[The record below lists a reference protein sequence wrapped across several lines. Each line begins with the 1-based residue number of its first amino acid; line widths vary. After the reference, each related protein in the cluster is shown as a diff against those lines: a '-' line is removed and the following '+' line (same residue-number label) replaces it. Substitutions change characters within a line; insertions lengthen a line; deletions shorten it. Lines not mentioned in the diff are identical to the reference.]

1 MNSNISMTLYN
12 KLKGNFLALFTE
24 KSSVSQSA
32 AELQSQTVMWLRFPL
47 VLLVLLIHVNP
58 QNKEIFT
65 PIQTIDVSH
74 LTIANIYSIIC
85 RVGYYFSQVA
95 VPFFF
100 FSSGY
105 FFFYKV
111 KQWNIQCY
119 KKKIEKRLKTLL
131 VPYLLWNV
139 LALCIIIF
147 NKCIGVWILH
157 KPVDDLIKYLT
168 NIKLGGV
175 IWNFTTWNESAV
187 NLLGWSAQ
195 MYGPFL
201 LPLWFLRD
209 LIVISLLTPIIY
221 YGIKYLKGTYL
232 LLLGVAYLL
241 NICTLPGIHIT
252 GIFFFS
258 WGAYLS
264 VSQKNMV
271 TTLLQKKNIYLV
283 ITILSLVSCV
293 VFDSTKIA
301 SLTRQVYCVAAI
313 ASLIPVTSMLL
324 TKGVLIV
331 RPQLSQTSFFV
342 YALHTMTILKV
353 SCLGLAIAFAER
365 IFLASH
371 YNVGYI
377 ISYLLSPLLGALFCL
392 IVFVVLKTFTP
403 RFLNLLTGGRD

>member
-1 MNSNISMTLYN
+1 
-12 KLKGNFLALFTE
+12 
-24 KSSVSQSA
+24 
-32 AELQSQTVMWLRFPL
+32 
-47 VLLVLLIHVNP
+47 
-58 QNKEIFT
+58 
-65 PIQTIDVSH
+65 
-74 LTIANIYSIIC
+74 
-85 RVGYYFSQVA
+85 
-95 VPFFF
+95 
-100 FSSGY
+100 
-105 FFFYKV
+105 
-111 KQWNIQCY
+111 
-119 KKKIEKRLKTLL
+119 
-131 VPYLLWNV
+131 
-139 LALCIIIF
+139 
-147 NKCIGVWILH
+147 
-157 KPVDDLIKYLT
+157 
-168 NIKLGGV
+168 
-175 IWNFTTWNESAV
+175 
-187 NLLGWSAQ
+187 

-209 LIVISLLTPIIY
+209 LIVISFVLTPIIY
-221 YGIKYLKGTYL
+221 YGIKYLKGYWI
-232 LLLGVAYLL
+232 LLLGIAYLL
-241 NICTLPGIHIT
+241 KICTLPGIHIT